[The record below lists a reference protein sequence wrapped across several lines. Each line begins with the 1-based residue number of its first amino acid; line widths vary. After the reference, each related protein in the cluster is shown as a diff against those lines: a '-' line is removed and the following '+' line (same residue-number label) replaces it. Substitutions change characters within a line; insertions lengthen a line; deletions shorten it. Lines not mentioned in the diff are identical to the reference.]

1 MRLRPRRRNLVVW
14 SSTAAPVGR
23 SRAMPRRGGV
33 PRRSRARPPRLRRIR
48 WWLRTGALLTV
59 LGVLRL
65 ARTARVRWE
74 PVCLLAGVVIAGT
87 GFALPAGGG
96 LFMLGLLV
104 LIVTLVKG
112 IAAQQRR
119 RDPAR

>member
-1 MRLRPRRRNLVVW
+1 M
-14 SSTAAPVGR
+14 
-23 SRAMPRRGGV
+23 
-33 PRRSRARPPRLRRIR
+33 
-48 WWLRTGALLTV
+48 
-59 LGVLRL
+59 LRL

>member
-14 SSTAAPVGR
+14 SSTAPPVGR
-23 SRAMPRRGGV
+23 SRSGPRRKG
-33 PRRSRARPPRLRRIR
+33 ARPARLSRIR
-48 WWLRTGALLTV
+48 WWFRTGALLMV

-74 PVCLLAGVVIAGT
+74 PVSLLAGVLIAVT
-87 GFALPAGGG
+87 GFALPAGGV
-96 LFMLGLLV
+96 FILGVLV
-104 LIVTLVKG
+104 LIATLLKG
-112 IAAQQRR
+112 LNAQQRR

>member
-1 MRLRPRRRNLVVW
+1 MVERN
-14 SSTAAPVGR
+14 AR
-23 SRAMPRRGGV
+23 MDRAMPSASQGRCHETAAAPAEPCRVELDRGPG
-33 PRRSRARPPRLRRIR
+33 RRIR
-48 WWLRTGALLTV
+48 WWLRTGALLTI

-74 PVCLLAGVVIAGT
+74 PVCLLAGAVIAGT

>member
-14 SSTAAPVGR
+14 SSTAAPAGR
-23 SRAMPRRGGV
+23 SRAAPRRVGAPCRAG
-33 PRRSRARPPRLRRIR
+33 ARPARLRRIR

-74 PVCLLAGVVIAGT
+74 PVCLLAGVLIAVT
-87 GFALPAGGG
+87 GFALPSSG
-96 LFMLGLLV
+96 LFMLGVLV
-104 LIVTLVKG
+104 LIVTLLKG

-119 RDPAR
+119 RDPAP